1 MATTITI
8 HHGEILLIQR
18 MIQNT
23 KDARKLRGALYGLYT
38 QSGQP
43 VVQLICGSK
52 EKKNLSKCQK
62 YLESEHGLLLLGRWT
77 IAASDADVSSKDVGI
92 NLVFD
97 FKGELYTAF
106 DAYCNGAN
114 LEILQG
120 NGALRLY
127 EPLTQELGKLLKTD
141 NSPIF
146 PDIRVIP
153 NNVKKSTEKDS
164 ENVIDCET
172 ASTNSFL
179 NKQSNYTRTNTDN
192 NERIVT
198 SKKQHE
204 RSRSKQKETYV

>member
-77 IAASDADVSSKDVGI
+77 IAASDADAMLIYVAFYLFIKYRPRMLESIWCLISKGSCTLHLMPI
-92 NLVFD
+92 AMELILKS
-97 FKGELYTAF
+97 FK
-106 DAYCNGAN
+106 
-114 LEILQG
+114 
-120 NGALRLY
+120 
-127 EPLTQELGKLLKTD
+127 
-141 NSPIF
+141 
-146 PDIRVIP
+146 VM
-153 NNVKKSTEKDS
+153 
-164 ENVIDCET
+164 
-172 ASTNSFL
+172 
-179 NKQSNYTRTNTDN
+179 
-192 NERIVT
+192 ER
-198 SKKQHE
+198 
-204 RSRSKQKETYV
+204 